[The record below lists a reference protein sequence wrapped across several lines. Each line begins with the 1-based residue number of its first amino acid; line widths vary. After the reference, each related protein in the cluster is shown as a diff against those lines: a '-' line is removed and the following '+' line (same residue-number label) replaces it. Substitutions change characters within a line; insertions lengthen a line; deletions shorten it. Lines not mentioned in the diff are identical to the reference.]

1 MSLDIEQH
9 AINMYNAYRHYKR
22 NAITFMKYDFYK
34 SNAISIEI

>member
-22 NAITFMKYDFYK
+22 IAITFMKK
-34 SNAISIEI
+34 ELLLLL